1 VAQPTIELV
10 ARGSTGQ
17 ALTPIRE
24 EWPAK
29 MPGPALAIPTYAVL
43 FHLTLPVSGVVGLF
57 LRRSRGLLWLLL
69 PVPYF
74 MLLIGPVEEARF
86 RVPVKPLLC
95 LFAAAALTRLPE
107 TSNDS
112 PQGAHAI

>member
-1 VAQPTIELV
+1 MHNRQFPILLLV
-10 ARGSTGQ
+10 
-17 ALTPIRE
+17 L
-24 EWPAK
+24 
-29 MPGPALAIPTYAVL
+29 ALAILTYAVL
-43 FHLTLPVSGVVGLF
+43 FHLTLLVSGVVGLF
-57 LRRSRGLLWLLL
+57 RRRSRRLLRLLL

-74 MLLIGPVEEARF
+74 MLLIGPAEEARF

-95 LFAAAALTRLPE
+95 LFAAAALTHLPE